1 MKLNLIIKG
10 IIFWIIVLF
19 CLFFMFCHYRA
30 ISFTSYNIEK
40 YHDMDINDITP
51 SSASYTKIMPVKSK
65 EDSDSDSYDEE
76 DKEKQDPIKINND
89 NKRNI
94 SNEKTRGKD
103 KMIF

>member
-1 MKLNLIIKG
+1 
-10 IIFWIIVLF
+10 
-19 CLFFMFCHYRA
+19 
-30 ISFTSYNIEK
+30 
-40 YHDMDINDITP
+40 MDINDITP